1 MKTIRELFL
10 KRIDRRIEE
19 VIKVDQA
26 DEETVLEELQE
37 YVMTESIGD
46 HFTTVYKAIAD
57 APSEP
62 HEGIGIWVSGFF
74 GSGKSSFAKIIGYT
88 VGGRTVS
95 GQSASQIVRE
105 KAQQEFCRLTAG
117 NTQRRF
123 SIPCQAY
130 ACAAAGTDDPGR

>member
-1 MKTIRELFL
+1 METIRELFS
-10 KRIDRRIEE
+10 KPIDRRIEE

-26 DEETVLEELQE
+26 DEKTVLDELQE

-62 HEGIGIWVSGFF
+62 HEGIGMGIRLF

-88 VGGRTVS
+88 VGGRTV
-95 GQSASQIVRE
+95 
-105 KAQQEFCRLTAG
+105 
-117 NTQRRF
+117 
-123 SIPCQAY
+123 
-130 ACAAAGTDDPGR
+130 

>member
-1 MKTIRELFL
+1 MNTIRDLFE

-26 DEETVLEELQE
+26 DEETVLNELQE
-37 YVMTESIGD
+37 YVLTESIGE

-74 GSGKSSFAKIIGYT
+74 GSGKSSFAKIMGYT
-88 VGGRTVS
+88 VAGRLVC
-95 GQSASQIVRE
+95 GQSASEIVKD
-105 KAQQEFCRLTAG
+105 KAQRELPR
-117 NTQRRF
+117 
-123 SIPCQAY
+123 S
-130 ACAAAGTDDPGR
+130 